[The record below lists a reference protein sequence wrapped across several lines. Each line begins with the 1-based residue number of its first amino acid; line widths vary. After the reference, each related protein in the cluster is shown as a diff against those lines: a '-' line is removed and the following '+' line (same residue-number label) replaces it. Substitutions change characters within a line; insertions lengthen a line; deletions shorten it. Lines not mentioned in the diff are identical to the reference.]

1 MQRVNFAVVEQCV
14 IEIFDTEI
22 KFLVDDVRVSAPQ
35 VSLPMQLTLPLYS
48 IDDELVACEEVDHE
62 NEEELCAN

>member
-1 MQRVNFAVVEQCV
+1 MQRVQFAFVAPSV

-22 KFLVDDVRVSAPQ
+22 KFLVDDDRVSAPE
-35 VSLPMQLTLPLYS
+35 VSLPKQLSLPLYS
-48 IDDELVACEEVDHE
+48 IYDELVACEEVDHE